1 MSRFL
6 NEVREATRRSAQRP
20 SGWES
25 FDADQGERSFQVV
38 TVTSNKGGVGK
49 TTVATN
55 LPVYLRA
62 LREDVPILVLGLD
75 EQPMPD
81 RMFALRSELPR
92 ATMTTALRS
101 GSFKSA
107 IRMGQYGV
115 HYVPASSDVSELKRE
130 IWEPSHLET
139 MLRRSDWRGL
149 VVIDT
154 KSDLE
159 ILTRNAIAAS
169 DLAIVVVKDFASLI
183 EAEKV
188 FVLMDKL
195 DRPRASARVLLSM
208 MDLRVR
214 YREGAPD
221 MLALMHDEVER
232 RGYPIFESHLS
243 HSPKIESLYTNP
255 EWHAHSILHGAPGSV
270 VHRQMHRLALEVLAA
285 LDRAEAG
292 IDAAA
297 PRCDRNAVPSR
308 EPPR

>member
-6 NEVREATRRSAQRP
+6 NEVREAVQRSARRP
-20 SGWES
+20 AIWEG
-25 FDADQGERSFQVV
+25 FGADQGGRTFQVV

-62 LREDVPILVLGLD
+62 LREDLPILALGLD
-75 EQPMPD
+75 DQPMPD
-81 RMFALRSELPR
+81 RMFALRAELPR
-92 ATMTTALRS
+92 STMTTALRS

-115 HYVPASSDVSELKRE
+115 HYVPAGSDVCELKRE
-130 IWEPSHLET
+130 IWQPSRLET
-139 MLRRSDWRGL
+139 VLRRSDWRGL

-169 DLAIVVVKDFASLI
+169 DLVIVVVKDFASLI

-188 FVLMDKL
+188 FALMRKL
-195 DRPRASARVLLSM
+195 ARPRARVRVLLSM

-221 MLALMHDEVER
+221 VLALLHAEVER
-232 RGYPIFESHLS
+232 RGYPIFENHLS

-255 EWHAHSILHGAPGSV
+255 EWHAHSILHGAPRSV
-270 VHRQMHRLALEVLAA
+270 VHRQMHGLTLEVLAA
-285 LDRAEAG
+285 LERAEVETEAV
-292 IDAAA
+292 A
-297 PRCDRNAVPSR
+297 PRCDQNAG
-308 EPPR
+308 PPRDHLL